1 MCIRTSPNRT
11 MEHVYQKELA
21 MPENTSTAQKNLQ
34 GWIATLVSIT
44 IAIGSIVYYAGS
56 ISPRINA
63 LEKQSDKIDERLQRI
78 EQNQITRDEW
88 NEFKS
93 YIKEIATRDRN
104 AVASNNGTR
113 RER

>member
-1 MCIRTSPNRT
+1 
-11 MEHVYQKELA
+11 MEHVYPKESA
-21 MPENTSTAQKNLQ
+21 MPETSSTAQKNLQ

-78 EQNQITRDEW
+78 EQNQITREEW

-93 YIKEIATRDRN
+93 YVREIVIQYRNGQTSNRSTR
-104 AVASNNGTR
+104 
-113 RER
+113 

>member
-1 MCIRTSPNRT
+1 
-11 MEHVYQKELA
+11 
-21 MPENTSTAQKNLQ
+21 MPETSSTAQKNLQ

-78 EQNQITRDEW
+78 EQNQITREEW

-93 YIKEIATRDRN
+93 YVREIAIQYRN
-104 AVASNNGTR
+104 GQATNRGTR
-113 RER
+113 